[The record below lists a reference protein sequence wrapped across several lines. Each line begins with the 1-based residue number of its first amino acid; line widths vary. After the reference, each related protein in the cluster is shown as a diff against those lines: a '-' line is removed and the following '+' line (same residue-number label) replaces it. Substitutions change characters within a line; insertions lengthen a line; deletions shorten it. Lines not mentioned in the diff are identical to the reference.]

1 MADPIFK
8 ELAFATLAQ
17 TARNPTQDF
26 IRATPRNPILGY
38 LSDLA
43 ASSYS
48 PQRTQQMQGVAQFF
62 GAPAISQT
70 LDRLSYG
77 EPLTTGAGGLGG
89 TTRVRPEAIEAAV
102 TMTPMLGP
110 AARMTK
116 GLPVGMSIKSLGKI
130 DELTGLPLNADGT
143 VTLFHHTNKTAAEQI
158 SKTGRLKSAG
168 EPSVYL
174 TTRKTTDT
182 GYGDVAVPVRVKPSL
197 LNLDDEFPDGRLDFS
212 IDTGKPKGSIPVTV
226 EPQSFQAPQDE
237 ALLLAQQRAAL
248 PVEQGGLG
256 LAANNTAQQRA
267 AIMFPDEVFHGS
279 KTPENIKKLVAGGES
294 GSIRTGDAYGTG
306 VYTTTDA
313 VGDASAY
320 GAGGAVFPLRINRS
334 GNLQIDAPNADDLQK
349 LSKFA
354 GESMLPSDKA
364 RFAVGREKREFA
376 DVQDARDFFANQR
389 ENWNQF
395 GGGYDR
401 ARPEALANPD
411 GTFAV
416 EFTNFDAPVPITS
429 GKDADI
435 LLRATGYDNVRSLGY
450 TGHTLDRGAGRLWD
464 VTTDTD
470 QLRSR
475 FAAFDPFRRTAAIA
489 ATMGVAAPDLLAQEQ
504 PNADEAQQRAMI
516 MRDIGTD
523 PYTIYQQTGVWF
535 GGNE

>member
-1 MADPIFK
+1 MPIYQN
-8 ELAFATLAQ
+8 ALAQ
-17 TARNPTQDF
+17 RPANMLAYEDRIGAP
-26 IRATPRNPILGY
+26 PRNEYLGA
-38 LSDLA
+38 LA
-43 ASSYS
+43 DFLAQSYA
-48 PQRTQQMQGVAQFF
+48 PQRTQQMQGMAKFLSV
-62 GAPAISQT
+62 PAVSQT

-77 EPLTTGAGGLGG
+77 EPLTTGRGM
-89 TTRVRPEAIEAAV
+89 TTQIRPEAIEAAMAV
-102 TMTPMLGP
+102 APLAQPATMATLQ
-110 AARMTK
+110 AARAATRAALATK
-116 GLPVGMSIKSLGKI
+116 GMPVGMS
-130 DELTGLPLNADGT
+130 T
-143 VTLFHHTNKTAAEQI
+143 Q
-158 SKTGRLKSAG
+158 
-168 EPSVYL
+168 
-174 TTRKTTDT
+174 
-182 GYGDVAVPVRVKPSL
+182 AVGGMGFLRP
-197 LNLDDEFPDGRLDFS
+197 
-212 IDTGKPKGSIPVTV
+212 
-226 EPQSFQAPQDE
+226 QAPQEE
-237 ALLLAQQRAAL
+237 ALRLAQQRAAL
-248 PVEQGGLG
+248 PPSQGGLG
-256 LAANNTAQQRA
+256 LPLNNTAEQRA
-267 AIMFPDEVFHGS
+267 AIMFPDEVYHGS

-313 VGDASAY
+313 AGDASAY

-334 GNLQIDAPNADDLQK
+334 GHLKIDAPNANDLEK

-364 RFAVGREKREFA
+364 RFVVGREKREFA

-411 GTFAV
+411 GTYAV

-435 LLRATGYDNVRSLGY
+435 LLRATGYDNVQSLGY
-450 TGHTLDRGAGRLWD
+450 TGHTLDRGNGRLWD

-489 ATMGVAAPDLLAQEQ
+489 ATMGVAAPDLLAAEQ
-504 PNADEAQQRAMI
+504 AQQEEYKNE
-516 MRDIGTD
+516 MRKLMRQGR
-523 PYTIYQQTGVWF
+523 QKK
-535 GGNE
+535 

>member
-1 MADPIFK
+1 MPIYK
-8 ELAFATLAQ
+8 NALAKRPANLLAYED
-17 TARNPTQDF
+17 TMS
-26 IRATPRNPILGY
+26 ATPRNEYLGA
-38 LSDLA
+38 LA
-43 ASSYS
+43 DFLAQGYA
-48 PQRTQQMQGVAQFF
+48 PQRTQQMQGVAQFL
-62 GAPAISQT
+62 GVPAVSQT

-77 EPLTTGAGGLGG
+77 EPLTTGAGM
-89 TTRVRPEAIEAAV
+89 TTRVRPEAIEAAMALAPLYRPV
-102 TMTPMLGP
+102 GM
-110 AARMTK
+110 AAKEAVAMTK
-116 GLPVGMSIKSLGKI
+116 GLPVGMGIK
-130 DELTGLPLNADGT
+130 
-143 VTLFHHTNKTAAEQI
+143 
-158 SKTGRLKSAG
+158 
-168 EPSVYL
+168 
-174 TTRKTTDT
+174 
-182 GYGDVAVPVRVKPSL
+182 DVS
-197 LNLDDEFPDGRLDFS
+197 
-212 IDTGKPKGSIPVTV
+212 
-226 EPQSFQAPQDE
+226 APQAQ
-237 ALLLAQQRAAL
+237 ALRLAQQRAAL

-256 LAANNTAQQRA
+256 LAADNTAAQRA

-313 VGDASAY
+313 SGDASAY

-334 GNLQIDAPNADDLQK
+334 GHLQIDAPNADDLQK

-364 RFAVGREKREFA
+364 RFAVGRERREFA

-401 ARPEALANPD
+401 ARPEALANPN

-429 GKDADI
+429 GKDADT
-435 LLRATGYDNVRSLGY
+435 LLRATGYDNVQSLGY
-450 TGHTLDRGAGRLWD
+450 TGHTLDRGNGRLWD

-489 ATMGVAAPDLLAQEQ
+489 ATMGVAAPDLLAAEQ
-504 PNADEAQQRAMI
+504 AQQEEYKNE
-516 MRDIGTD
+516 MRKLMRQGR
-523 PYTIYQQTGVWF
+523 QKK
-535 GGNE
+535 

>member
-1 MADPIFK
+1 MPIYK
-8 ELAFATLAQ
+8 NALAKRPANLLAYED
-17 TARNPTQDF
+17 TMS
-26 IRATPRNPILGY
+26 ATPRNEYLGA
-38 LSDLA
+38 LA
-43 ASSYS
+43 DFLAQGYA
-48 PQRTQQMQGVAQFF
+48 PQRTQQMQGVAQFL
-62 GAPAISQT
+62 GVPAVSQT

-77 EPLTTGAGGLGG
+77 EPLTTGAGM
-89 TTRVRPEAIEAAV
+89 TTRVRPEAIEAAMALAPLYRPV
-102 TMTPMLGP
+102 GM
-110 AARMTK
+110 AAKEAVAMTK
-116 GLPVGMSIKSLGKI
+116 GLPVGMGIK
-130 DELTGLPLNADGT
+130 
-143 VTLFHHTNKTAAEQI
+143 
-158 SKTGRLKSAG
+158 
-168 EPSVYL
+168 
-174 TTRKTTDT
+174 
-182 GYGDVAVPVRVKPSL
+182 DVS
-197 LNLDDEFPDGRLDFS
+197 
-212 IDTGKPKGSIPVTV
+212 
-226 EPQSFQAPQDE
+226 APQAQ
-237 ALLLAQQRAAL
+237 ALRLAQQRAAL

-256 LAANNTAQQRA
+256 LAADNTAAQRA

-320 GAGGAVFPLRINRS
+320 GRDGAVFPLRINRS
-334 GNLQIDAPNADDLQK
+334 GHLQIDAPNADDLQK

-364 RFAVGREKREFA
+364 RFAVGRERREFA

-401 ARPEALANPD
+401 ARPEALANPN

-429 GKDADI
+429 GKDADT
-435 LLRATGYDNVRSLGY
+435 LLRATGYDNVQSLGY
-450 TGHTLDRGAGRLWD
+450 TGHTLDRGNGRLWD

-489 ATMGVAAPDLLAQEQ
+489 ATMGVAAPDLLAAEQ
-504 PNADEAQQRAMI
+504 AQQEEYKNE
-516 MRDIGTD
+516 MRKLMRQGR
-523 PYTIYQQTGVWF
+523 QKK
-535 GGNE
+535 